1 MIKYPLNFHTE
12 VKSASGINTT
22 FEGVVE
28 NYPAVVCAIPSSFD
42 GPGGGYSPEDLY
54 IMAISSCFI
63 ATFKVFAEKSGLIFN
78 EIHANASLIIDRNKL
93 GIPELQKVDLIF
105 TLSGVEDQEK
115 ANTILAESE
124 KFCLVANA
132 SKSEKTFKYV
142 FA

>member
-28 NYPAVVCAIPSSFD
+28 NYPAVVCAIPPSFD

-78 EIHANASLIIDRNKL
+78 EIHANASLIIDRNEL

-115 ANTILAESE
+115 ANTIFAESE

-132 SKSEKTFKYV
+132 SNIEKTFKYV

>member
-1 MIKYPLNFHTE
+1 MIEYPLKFHTE
-12 VKSASGINTT
+12 VKSSSSINTT
-22 FEGVVE
+22 FEGHVE
-28 NYPAVVCAIPSSFD
+28 NFPPVVCAIPQSFG

-54 IMAISSCFI
+54 MMAICACFI
-63 ATFKVFAEKSGLIFN
+63 ATFKVFAEKSGLAFG
-78 EIHANASLIIDRNKL
+78 EIHADANLIVDRNEQ

-132 SKSEKTFKYV
+132 SKSEKTFTYV